1 MIKLTSLFLAIAL
14 TTQCSQDETLRA
26 YGAAD
31 RLWRLQELNG
41 VPFSA
46 NTQLSFPEKEQV
58 TVQGPCNRMSGTN
71 KLPYPWFSF
80 TLISSTKKAC
90 PELGQENIVIDALNN
105 ATLVEILNDVMILSN
120 TEDLNMVFR
129 AVD

>member
-41 VPFSA
+41 VTFLA
-46 NTQLSFPEKEQV
+46 NTQLSFPEREQV
-58 TVQGPCNRMSGTN
+58 IVQGPCNRMTGTT
-71 KLPYPWFSF
+71 KVPYP
-80 TLISSTKKAC
+80 
-90 PELGQENIVIDALNN
+90 
-105 ATLVEILNDVMILSN
+105 
-120 TEDLNMVFR
+120 
-129 AVD
+129 

>member
-41 VPFSA
+41 VPFST

-71 KLPYPWFSF
+71 KLPYPWFSVNLRRGPSGCWAVRSF
-80 TLISSTKKAC
+80 IECPYGRTRRHPPHSSFVG
-90 PELGQENIVIDALNN
+90 L
-105 ATLVEILNDVMILSN
+105 
-120 TEDLNMVFR
+120 
-129 AVD
+129 